1 VIEGDETL
9 GTFVGIA
16 LRELGEQYSS
26 LEVDES
32 MVEKDLKERWEW
44 FCEDMKKLGGCK
56 IR

>member
-9 GTFVGIA
+9 GTLVGIA